1 MFDNRARSSGSQ
13 FIPRDPAAP
22 LILEADPAGI
32 TYELAIYRQLFCG
45 LAASIH
51 AGKMYRSSQVLH
63 AKPVRQLLQTM

>member
-32 TYELAIYRQLFCG
+32 TYELAIYRQE
-45 LAASIH
+45 S
-51 AGKMYRSSQVLH
+51 KTTRS
-63 AKPVRQLLQTM
+63 LLGFSKEIDYKVNRHDLKFVK